1 MASHVKTVPSAHSVE
16 TTIAR
21 LERAL
26 TEHGVKLFARI
37 DQAAEAAAV
46 GLHMPPTV
54 LLLFGNP
61 RGGTPIMLAYPI
73 AALDLP
79 LKALAWQDADGKT
92 WLSYN
97 EVGLLTER
105 HGVPAAVAAPLARVD
120 ALLEAAA
127 AGPA

>member
-1 MASHVKTVPSAHSVE
+1 MASHITTLPCAHSVE

-26 TEHGVKLFARI
+26 AERGIQVFARI
-37 DQAAEAAAV
+37 DQAAAAAAV
-46 GLHMPPTV
+46 GLQMPPTV
-54 LLLFGNP
+54 LLVFGNP
-61 RGGTPIMLAYPI
+61 RAGTPIMLAHPI

-92 WLSYN
+92 WLSSN
-97 EVGLLTER
+97 DVGLLTER
-105 HGVPAAVAAPLARVD
+105 HGVPPDVAAPLAKVD

-127 AGPA
+127 GGPA